1 MTVYYYSKVSA
12 TNKEEYL
19 LGYESGDVTT
29 GDVKILKVSE
39 NDALDIDT

>member
-1 MTVYYYSKVSA
+1 MTVYYGKVSA
-12 TNKEEYL
+12 TSGEEYL

-29 GDVKILKVSE
+29 GNVKILKVSE